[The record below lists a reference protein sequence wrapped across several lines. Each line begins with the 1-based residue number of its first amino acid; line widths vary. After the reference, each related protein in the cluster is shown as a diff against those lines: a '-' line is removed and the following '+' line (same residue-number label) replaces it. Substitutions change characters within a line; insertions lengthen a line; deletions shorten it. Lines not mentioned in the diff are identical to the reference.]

1 MISYAPVR
9 ATAFTKNKAVKNKA
23 VKNNYYFQENFLVIQ
38 KYCKEE
44 FTQNRI
50 AD

>member
-9 ATAFTKNKAVKNKA
+9 ATAFTKNKA